1 MDIYSVYFALLSLA
15 IKIFT
20 KYSLESKGMKWYLP
34 AWLAFMLRRDG
45 WMVQCPFQMIII
57 SVLVSLCSCLQLVD
71 NSSSP
76 QERSLEVKLKNDYIY
91 KSIVFSFFVLTGI
104 KCKTPILMAPWLNFT
119 LKNLV
124 TLEVASLGKYCF
136 ETPDQKF
143 QWFSIFIAMAA
154 TILIMQIHWWIL
166 ICNYYSFLW
175 NETFDRLAMKK
186 KGVVQPKEE
195 MLKELELVG
204 N

>member
-20 KYSLESKGMKWYLP
+20 KYCLESKGMKWYLP

-45 WMVQCPFQMIII
+45 WMVKCTLQMIII
-57 SVLVSLCSCLQLVD
+57 TVLVSLFSCLELVD
-71 NSSSP
+71 NGSSP
-76 QERSLEVKLKNDYIY
+76 QEQSLEVKLKNAYIY
-91 KSIVFSFFVLTGI
+91 KSIILSFFVLTGI

-124 TLEVASLGKYCF
+124 TLEVASLGKYYL
-136 ETPDQKF
+136 ETPDRNVLS
-143 QWFSIFIAMAA
+143 FSIFIAMAA
-154 TILIMQIHWWIL
+154 TIFIMQIHWWIL

-175 NETFDRLAMKK
+175 NETFDRLAMTK
-186 KGVVQPKEE
+186 KGVVQSKEPT
-195 MLKELELVG
+195 LKELELVR